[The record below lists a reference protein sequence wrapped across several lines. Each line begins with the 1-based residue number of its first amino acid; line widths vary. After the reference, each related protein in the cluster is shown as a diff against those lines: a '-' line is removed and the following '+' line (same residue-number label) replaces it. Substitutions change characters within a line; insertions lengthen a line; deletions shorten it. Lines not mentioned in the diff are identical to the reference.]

1 MVRPLTL
8 ILVVLLGCACQGA
21 ASPPGQTGPAAPATG
36 TAPTADVSDAPSPV
50 ATGGPSLAT
59 DERVEGTFMS
69 ARYGYGWTLPAG
81 WRVTEVPGSGGV
93 HPGEPGLD
101 TFTDGRGT
109 TVTVGVVVVAPTQQ
123 LASWICPVVA
133 HLEGFHGEPREAVAS
148 LTVGGVPA
156 TISTFHFVAP
166 PYRVL
171 ELEVQA
177 IRGTQGFFLSWTDTL
192 VPTVPDAD
200 QMARFRQL
208 LAGFSFA
215 T

>member
-1 MVRPLTL
+1 MTL
-8 ILVVLLGCACQGA
+8 VLAASVACQAGA
-21 ASPPGQTGPAAPATG
+21 S
-36 TAPTADVSDAPSPV
+36 APTPGPPTAAL
-50 ATGGPSLAT
+50 TGGGSSTPGVTASEVGPTASSDQPQAT
-59 DERVEGTFMS
+59 AQRIQGTFTS
-69 ARYGYGWTLPAG
+69 GRHGYSWTLPTG
-81 WRVTEVPGSGGV
+81 WSVTETPGSGGV

-109 TVTVGVVVVAPTQQ
+109 TVTIGVTAVAPTQQ

-133 HLEGFHGEPREAVAS
+133 HLEDFHGEPREAVAS
-148 LTVGGVPA
+148 MTLGGVPA
-156 TISTFHFVAP
+156 TISTFHFTAP

-192 VPTVPDAD
+192 TPVVSDDTQRAS
-200 QMARFRQL
+200 FLQL

-215 T
+215 